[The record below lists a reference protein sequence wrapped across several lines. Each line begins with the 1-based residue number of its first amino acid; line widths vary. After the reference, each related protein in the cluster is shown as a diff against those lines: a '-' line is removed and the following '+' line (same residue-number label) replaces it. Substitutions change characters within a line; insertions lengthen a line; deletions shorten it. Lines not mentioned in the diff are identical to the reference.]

1 MTGTLL
7 QLLDIAEL
15 DRGRRAGL
23 GAGRRHVVFEAVVA
37 ERALVGRPRLEL
49 AVLGGAVDASEGTAR
64 HAETAAV
71 ADVLLD
77 IHRVVLGPDQCP
89 RRAGLEA
96 GRIGAVL
103 AAVRQH
109 PPALIL
115 PARIGLG
122 LFDELDVA
130 PAGGPQR
137 SGVVVTVARHR
148 KAVGGQLIPLL
159 ARHLAGLAAD
169 AEAGVGEE
177 APRVLRRR
185 WRLDVHQPLV
195 AVDHR
200 WRPFWMLHMN
210 ALSSWM

>member
-49 AVLGGAVDASEGTAR
+49 AVLWGAVDDSEGTGR
-64 HAETAAV
+64 HAETAALQ
-71 ADVLLD
+71 DVLRD
-77 IHRVVLGPDQCP
+77 VHRVVFGPDQCP

-103 AAVRQH
+103 ADVRHHQ
-109 PPALIL
+109 PALIL

-122 LFDELDVA
+122 LFDELDVG
-130 PAGGPQR
+130 PGGRPR
-137 SGVVVTVARHR
+137 WSVVGVTFARHR
-148 KAVGGQLIPLL
+148 KTVGG
-159 ARHLAGLAAD
+159 
-169 AEAGVGEE
+169 
-177 APRVLRRR
+177 
-185 WRLDVHQPLV
+185 
-195 AVDHR
+195 
-200 WRPFWMLHMN
+200 
-210 ALSSWM
+210 

>member
-15 DRGRRAGL
+15 DRCRRAGL

-49 AVLGGAVDASEGTAR
+49 AVLWGAVDDSEGTGR

-103 AAVRQH
+103 ADVRHHQ
-109 PPALIL
+109 PALIL

-122 LFDELDVA
+122 FFFLFA
-130 PAGGPQR
+130 APPAGGPQR
-137 SGVVVTVARHR
+137 SGVCA
-148 KAVGGQLIPLL
+148 
-159 ARHLAGLAAD
+159 
-169 AEAGVGEE
+169 
-177 APRVLRRR
+177 
-185 WRLDVHQPLV
+185 
-195 AVDHR
+195 
-200 WRPFWMLHMN
+200 
-210 ALSSWM
+210 